1 MYKNSIFNLHTTPY
15 NTEIHAFLPSIIITY
30 QCFPLFF
37 YIILGKIFLITDN
50 NHIRNRKSKCIC
62 KIWQGGGT
70 NSASEQVNFWKLI
83 MRFGRWVNW
92 RCCSCTSSIIISE
105 IIDLLLDIARLAKLL
120 SSKLKYLNLQLFKS
134 AKGKTLYFCCK
145 LLKNQSS
152 YKSLFWTV
160 KSLPVINITG
170 RKKSLVFVLDFH
182 SILFF
187 FLRL

>member
-1 MYKNSIFNLHTTPY
+1 
-15 NTEIHAFLPSIIITY
+15 
-30 QCFPLFF
+30 
-37 YIILGKIFLITDN
+37 
-50 NHIRNRKSKCIC
+50 
-62 KIWQGGGT
+62 
-70 NSASEQVNFWKLI
+70 
-83 MRFGRWVNW
+83 MRREKHVLQYCMELCVYW

-105 IIDLLLDIARLAKLL
+105 ITDLLLDIARLAILL

-170 RKKSLVFVLDFH
+170 RKKSFGFVLDFH

-187 FLRL
+187 SWDFNNKYWKISSLLNLNYTSECCEPLQKRKQ

>member
-1 MYKNSIFNLHTTPY
+1 
-15 NTEIHAFLPSIIITY
+15 
-30 QCFPLFF
+30 
-37 YIILGKIFLITDN
+37 
-50 NHIRNRKSKCIC
+50 
-62 KIWQGGGT
+62 
-70 NSASEQVNFWKLI
+70 
-83 MRFGRWVNW
+83 MRGEKHVFQYCMELCVNW

-160 KSLPVINITG
+160 KYLPFINITG

-187 FLRL
+187 FPETLIINIGRLVLSWIWTTLQNVVNHCKKRKQ